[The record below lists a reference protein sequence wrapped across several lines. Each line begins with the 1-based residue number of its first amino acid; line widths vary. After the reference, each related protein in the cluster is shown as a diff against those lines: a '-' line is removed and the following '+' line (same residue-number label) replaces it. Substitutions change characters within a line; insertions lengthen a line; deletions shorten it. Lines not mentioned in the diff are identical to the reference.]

1 MMVHN
6 EQRPEEGFALVDD
19 GRVLDECT
27 FVHTE
32 GGIRNPRNRF
42 KVGSIN

>member
-1 MMVHN
+1 MVVHN

-19 GRVLDECT
+19 GRVLDENIVDRV
-27 FVHTE
+27 FPFL
-32 GGIRNPRNRF
+32 GGQFSVF